1 MYLFSEIPHQA
12 APLPGVAKKKKKE
25 EENAK
30 DRFSAIRT
38 IMDNLADANVRR
50 VNFGKKQNL
59 RLPSAL
65 FCLRQKS
72 PF

>member
-12 APLPGVAKKKKKE
+12 APLPVAKKKKKE

-50 VNFGKKQNL
+50 VNFRKKQNL

>member
-1 MYLFSEIPHQA
+1 MYLFSESPHQA

>member
-1 MYLFSEIPHQA
+1 MYLFSEIPHQT
-12 APLPGVAKKKKKE
+12 APLPGVAKKKKE

-59 RLPSAL
+59 RIPSAL

>member
-12 APLPGVAKKKKKE
+12 APLPGVANKKKE

-65 FCLRQKS
+65 SCLRQKS

>member
-12 APLPGVAKKKKKE
+12 APLPGVANKKK

-65 FCLRQKS
+65 SCLRQKS